1 MSVTLRLH
9 ALFKFVI
16 HLRSVCVFPTPE
28 VLELCELLQPT
39 EDEAAGRNAAVAAVT
54 DVVKSIW
61 PNATVAIFGSF
72 ATGGSVSFL
81 AGTLWQAG
89 LAWMSS

>member
-1 MSVTLRLH
+1 MC
-9 ALFKFVI
+9 A
-16 HLRSVCVFPTPE
+16 E

-54 DVVKSIW
+54 EVVKSIW

-72 ATGGSVSFL
+72 ATGGSMGSKCSVF
-81 AGTLWQAG
+81 AGWFITSIQRVRLLDLG
-89 LAWMSS
+89 T